1 VIRDRSEEL
10 GTFHAQH
17 FAKPM
22 GERMG
27 STNGHH
33 SELTDEKIIS
43 LARNAKNAAKLET
56 LWEGDT
62 SGYASY
68 SEADQALISLLAFY
82 TQDENQL
89 DSLYRQSALCREK
102 WLKRSD
108 YRRSTIDKA
117 LSGLTETYTP
127 SDDGARMVVGNGQAS
142 LPSPSPSLYK
152 DEGRGR
158 KLEAV
163 RFSDMKVPGPRRYLL
178 KDLVLAAYVTLL
190 YGDGGVAKSLLALA
204 LAVAIAEDS
213 KEWLGREV
221 EGCSVLYMDFELDS
235 EEQAR
240 RVYQLCRGQGL
251 DTPPEDLLYMSALG
265 HPAREAFTAALEAC
279 IEHSVGLMV
288 VDSLGPA
295 LQGDAEAARDVI
307 GFFQKSIEPFRAKGI
322 AILIIDHQSRLQQG
336 QSYQS
341 KGAFGSV
348 FKTNLARS
356 VIHAQATE
364 RGEGALTV
372 RLRQKKHNFGPLAE
386 PFGVKLSFTEEAVSL
401 EAVEL
406 DASELAEEATLNATD
421 RVKLAL
427 ENGPAYPWE
436 IVEHTGLALKTV
448 KNVLTGLRKQGVVEP
463 TGEVENRTEQ
473 VRLSVPASLYR
484 DRDAGTI
491 AVFTRSERSSS
502 LPTSSWA
509 MEREELDGVEI
520 SRGESVEHDLNR
532 LIERRHDHRTAEER
546 HRPSEELWQESVER
560 YNAERDRQLKTEWA
574 EYHQGQAE
582 RHRAVLKGLIAH
594 HEEQAAK
601 LMDVQPE
608 GAA

>member
-1 VIRDRSEEL
+1 VIRDRAEEL
-10 GTFHAQH
+10 ETFHTQH
-17 FAKPM
+17 FAEPTRARST
-22 GERMG
+22 G
-27 STNGHH
+27 TNGNDN
-33 SELTDEKIIS
+33 ELTDEKVIE
-43 LARNAKNAAKLET
+43 LARGAKNSSKFEA
-56 LWEGDT
+56 LWGGNT
-62 SGYASY
+62 SGYASH

-82 TQDENQL
+82 TQDEAQL
-89 DSLYRQSALCREK
+89 DSLYRRSGLCREK

-108 YRRSTIDKA
+108 YRRSTINKA
-117 LSGLTETYTP
+117 LSSVTETYVA
-127 SDDGARMVVGNGQAS
+127 SDDGARMVVRNGHAS

-152 DEGRGR
+152 EEGRGR

-163 RFSDMKVPGPRRYLL
+163 RFSDMEMPGPRRYLL

-204 LAVAIAEDS
+204 LAVAVAGGS
-213 KEWLGREV
+213 GKWLGREV
-221 EGCSVLYMDFELDS
+221 ESCRVLYVDFELDA

-279 IEHSVGLMV
+279 REHDVGLMV

-307 GFFQKSIEPFRAKGI
+307 GFFQKSIEPFRVEGI
-322 AILIIDHQSRLQQG
+322 AVLIIDHQSRLQAG

-356 VIHAQATE
+356 VIQAQATE
-364 RGEGALTV
+364 RGEGTLTV
-372 RLRQKKHNFGPLAE
+372 RLRQKKHNFGPLAA
-386 PFGVKLSFTEEAVSL
+386 PFGVKLSFSEEAVSL

-406 DASELAEEATLNATD
+406 DASELAEEATLNSTD
-421 RVKLAL
+421 RVKLVL

-436 IVEHTGLALKTV
+436 IAEHTGLAVKTV

-473 VRLSVPASLYR
+473 VRLCVPASLSLYR
-484 DRDAGTI
+484 DGDGDDSYIQSQREVFELAHEFLGNGKGGAG
-491 AVFTRSERSSS
+491 
-502 LPTSSWA
+502 
-509 MEREELDGVEI
+509 
-520 SRGESVEHDLNR
+520 
-532 LIERRHDHRTAEER
+532 
-546 HRPSEELWQESVER
+546 
-560 YNAERDRQLKTEWA
+560 
-574 EYHQGQAE
+574 
-582 RHRAVLKGLIAH
+582 
-594 HEEQAAK
+594 
-601 LMDVQPE
+601 
-608 GAA
+608 

>member
-10 GTFHAQH
+10 VAFHAQH
-17 FAKPM
+17 FAEPT
-22 GERMG
+22 RAR
-27 STNGHH
+27 STGNNGNDN
-33 SELTDEKIIS
+33 ELTDEEVIA
-43 LARNAKNAAKLET
+43 LAKGAKNAGKFEA
-56 LWEGDT
+56 LWGGDT
-62 SGYASY
+62 SGYASH

-108 YRRSTIDKA
+108 YRRSTIEKA
-117 LSGLTETYTP
+117 LSDLADTYTP
-127 SDDGARMVVGNGQAS
+127 SDDGARMVVGNGHAS

-152 DEGRGR
+152 EEGRGR

-163 RFSDMKVPGPRRYLL
+163 RFSDMEVPGPRRYLV
-178 KDLVLAAYVTLL
+178 KDLILAAYVTLL

-204 LAVAIAEDS
+204 LAVAVAGGS
-213 KEWLGREV
+213 GKWLGREV
-221 EGCSVLYMDFELDS
+221 ESCPVLYMDFELDS

-240 RVYQLCRGQGL
+240 RVYQLCRGQGR
-251 DTPPEDLLYMSALG
+251 DTPPENLLYMSALG

-279 IEHSVGLMV
+279 KEHGVGLMV

-307 GFFQKSIEPFRAKGI
+307 GFFQKSIEPFRVEGV
-322 AILIIDHQSRLQQG
+322 AILIIDHQSRLQAG

-356 VIHAQATE
+356 VIQAQATE
-364 RGEGALTV
+364 RGEGTLTV

-386 PFGVKLSFTEEAVSL
+386 PFGVNLSFTEEAVSL

-406 DASELAEEATLNATD
+406 DASELAEEATLNATE

-436 IVEHTGLALKTV
+436 IAESTGLAVKTV

-473 VRLSVPASLYR
+473 VSLTVPASLSLYR
-484 DRDAGTI
+484 DGDGDDSEIQSQREVFELAHEFLGNGKGGAG
-491 AVFTRSERSSS
+491 
-502 LPTSSWA
+502 
-509 MEREELDGVEI
+509 
-520 SRGESVEHDLNR
+520 
-532 LIERRHDHRTAEER
+532 
-546 HRPSEELWQESVER
+546 
-560 YNAERDRQLKTEWA
+560 
-574 EYHQGQAE
+574 
-582 RHRAVLKGLIAH
+582 
-594 HEEQAAK
+594 
-601 LMDVQPE
+601 
-608 GAA
+608 

>member
-1 VIRDRSEEL
+1 VIRDRSQEL

-17 FAKPM
+17 FAEPTSVRST
-22 GERMG
+22 G
-27 STNGHH
+27 TNGNDN
-33 SELTDEKIIS
+33 ELTEEKVIE
-43 LARNAKNAAKLET
+43 LARGAKNSSKFEA
-56 LWEGDT
+56 LWSGDT
-62 SGYASY
+62 SGYASH

-82 TQDENQL
+82 TQDEAQL
-89 DSLYRQSALCREK
+89 DSLYQRSNLCREK
-102 WLKRSD
+102 WINRPD
-108 YRRSTIDKA
+108 YRRRTIQRA
-117 LSGLTETYTP
+117 LSNLAETYAP
-127 SDDGARMVVGNGQAS
+127 SDDGARMVVGNVHAS

-163 RFSDMKVPGPRRYLL
+163 RFSDMEVPGPCRYLL

-204 LAVAIAEDS
+204 LAVAVAGRS
-213 KEWLGREV
+213 GKWLGREV
-221 EGCSVLYMDFELDS
+221 ESCPVLYMDFELDS

-251 DTPPEDLLYMSALG
+251 DTPPENLLYMSALG

-279 IEHSVGLMV
+279 KEHSVGLMI

-307 GFFQKSIEPFRAKGI
+307 AFYQKSIEPFRAEGI
-322 AILIIDHQSRLQQG
+322 AVLIIDHQSRLQAG

-356 VIHAQATE
+356 VIQAQATD
-364 RGEGALTV
+364 RSEGTLTV

-401 EAVEL
+401 EAIEL

-427 ENGPAYPWE
+427 ENGSAYPWE
-436 IVEHTGLALKTV
+436 IAEHTGLAVKTV
-448 KNVLTGLRKQGVVEP
+448 KNVLTGLRKQGIVEP
-463 TGEVENRTEQ
+463 TGELENRTEQ
-473 VRLSVPASLYR
+473 VRLTVPASLSL
-484 DRDAGTI
+484 DRDGDGDDSNIHSQREVFELAHEFLGNGKGGAG
-491 AVFTRSERSSS
+491 
-502 LPTSSWA
+502 
-509 MEREELDGVEI
+509 
-520 SRGESVEHDLNR
+520 
-532 LIERRHDHRTAEER
+532 
-546 HRPSEELWQESVER
+546 
-560 YNAERDRQLKTEWA
+560 
-574 EYHQGQAE
+574 
-582 RHRAVLKGLIAH
+582 
-594 HEEQAAK
+594 
-601 LMDVQPE
+601 
-608 GAA
+608 

>member
-1 VIRDRSEEL
+1 VIRDRSQEL

-17 FAKPM
+17 FAEPDSARST
-22 GERMG
+22 G
-27 STNGHH
+27 TNGNDN
-33 SELTDEKIIS
+33 ELTDEKVIE
-43 LARNAKNAAKLET
+43 LARGAKNSSKFEA
-56 LWEGDT
+56 LWGGGM
-62 SGYASY
+62 SGYASH

-82 TQDENQL
+82 TQDEAQL
-89 DSLYRQSALCREK
+89 DSLYQRSNLCREK
-102 WLKRSD
+102 WINRPD
-108 YRRSTIDKA
+108 YRRRTIQRA
-117 LSGLTETYTP
+117 LSNLAETYSP
-127 SDDGARMVVGNGQAS
+127 SDDGARMVVGNVHAS
-142 LPSPSPSLYK
+142 LPSPSLYK
-152 DEGRGR
+152 EEGQGR

-163 RFSDMKVPGPRRYLL
+163 RFSDMEVPGPRRYLL
-178 KDLVLAAYVTLL
+178 RDIVLAAYVTLL
-190 YGDGGVAKSLLALA
+190 YGDGGVAKSLLVLA
-204 LAVAIAEDS
+204 LAVAIAGDS

-221 EGCSVLYMDFELDS
+221 ESCSVLFMDFELDS

-251 DTPPEDLLYMSALG
+251 NTPPEDLLYMSALG
-265 HPAREAFTAALEAC
+265 HPAREAFTVALEAC
-279 IEHSVGLMV
+279 KEHGVRLMV

-307 GFFQKSIEPFRAKGI
+307 GFFQKSIEPFRAEGI

-348 FKTNLARS
+348 FKTNLVRS
-356 VIHAQATE
+356 VIQAQATV
-364 RGEGALTV
+364 RGEGTLTV

-436 IVEHTGLALKTV
+436 TAEHTGLAVKTV

-473 VRLSVPASLYR
+473 VRFTVPASLSLYR
-484 DRDAGTI
+484 DGDDSSI
-491 AVFTRSERSSS
+491 HSEREV
-502 LPTSSWA
+502 L
-509 MEREELDGVEI
+509 ELAHKFLGN
-520 SRGESVEHDLNR
+520 G
-532 LIERRHDHRTAEER
+532 
-546 HRPSEELWQESVER
+546 
-560 YNAERDRQLKTEWA
+560 
-574 EYHQGQAE
+574 
-582 RHRAVLKGLIAH
+582 KG
-594 HEEQAAK
+594 
-601 LMDVQPE
+601 
-608 GAA
+608 GAG